1 MLWMFMH
8 PNANRIFAAALL
20 LTSMALPGLARADH
34 FDPPYTARAMVTG
47 TRPETR
53 PAGFIDCLDDV
64 LVKVSGDPHL
74 IGDPRIKRFEKDAG
88 KLVTGFHY
96 RDQLEGIPIHDE
108 QGTRDRAFDLICDF
122 NRPGIDRIL
131 HALGEKPWLG
141 PRPRLAVFVGILTSR
156 GPFVL
161 ASDGD
166 RGPDQ
171 RDSLAT
177 AANKRGIPAVL
188 PTTAMLTE
196 RQIDFHK
203 LESSKAIRLD
213 VAAKAAGADLPLAG
227 TMVWSDRPPAG
238 WITRWRFDWRGHT
251 YRWGGAGISFDE
263 SFRRGF
269 QGVAQILS
277 GHGAPQ

>member
-1 MLWMFMH
+1 M
-8 PNANRIFAAALL
+8 RIRLSSIVLALIFGSAIAAPAL
-20 LTSMALPGLARADH
+20 ADH

-53 PAGFIDCLDDV
+53 PAGFVDCLRDV
-64 LVKVSGDPHL
+64 LVKVSGNPHL
-74 IGDPRIKRFEKDAG
+74 IGDPRIESFDREAG

-122 NRPGIDRIL
+122 NRAGVDRIL
-131 HALGEKPWLG
+131 HALGDKPWLG
-141 PRPRLAVFVGILTSR
+141 PRPTLAVFVGIRTMR

-161 ASDGD
+161 ATDSE

-177 AANKRGIPAVL
+177 AANKRGIPAIL
-188 PTTAMLTE
+188 PTSAMLAE
-196 RQIDFHK
+196 RHIDFHK
-203 LESSKAIRLD
+203 LESPQGLRLD
-213 VAAKAAGADLPLAG
+213 MAAKAAGGDLPLVG
-227 TMVWSDRPPAG
+227 TLVWSDRPAG
-238 WITRWRFDWRGHT
+238 WTTRWRFDWHGRT
-251 YRWGGAGISFDE
+251 YHWGAAGVSFDE
-263 SFRRGF
+263 AFRRGI